1 MYKQVFQRII
11 DASQNNSL
19 TFFVGAGVSA
29 LSDAPKWSDLI
40 NDICREMGREPNAEY
55 TSDEYLRIPQMY
67 YYSIDKDNEKYYT
80 FLKGCFEKGELVPNT
95 IHKMLLRFNPCS
107 FITTNFDELLEDAAI
122 QSAQG
127 FKSIACDSEIASIN
141 GDRYILKVHGD
152 LKHKNIVFKEE
163 DYLNYSEKFKLTET
177 VLKSIFSMNTVVF
190 IGYGLNDYNIKLVL
204 NWAKTLLN
212 DQFNEPIFI
221 HTGSEELSREELLY
235 QESKGVKV
243 VECKKC
249 KTDISEETDYLERYK
264 CVLDAIAAYSSST
277 VEGKSDSEAFDV
289 LYELL
294 SPLDKLNALRKQDVH
309 KKIGEYV
316 YIGENG
322 VISLFKETCN
332 LLRRYSEINNLS
344 DADLAK
350 LEPSAFEKYKTIS
363 SVFLKARITHIR
375 EEHTYTQIKGSCT
388 LGDLLCTSFDY
399 CGMHAFCK
407 RKRHNVQELYQQA
420 YYLAK
425 MMRYEEA
432 FFLFLKVA
440 QEAFKR
446 KDYCTYYLA
455 QINCNSLQ
463 MGMESLN
470 RYYRC
475 YDMDQVRN
483 CALTEDQVEHLFDKL
498 PTEFINTYASL
509 KDLHSPNLLYKY
521 FYNAYID
528 GKKLQNAIESNAL
541 EMGLSSSGKAMCR
554 INDYLHFLLCNGLY
568 LDEFTE
574 FKSAITNLMGLL
586 VYKYSEQN
594 KKKLLS
600 GFPEGLTNEKVEF
613 DEFDFYCFV
622 EYFESK
628 DILKLLNKY
637 EIETIEFQNI
647 DAICDAVTNLLQ
659 YYDQVLEKSK
669 DFVEVISYQGKI
681 KTCLTLLRFMN
692 IPQKTVDAVCQFILK
707 REYREILINDK
718 VLFLDQQLYRR
729 KMYSAVT
736 AKLIEDKLLFYID
749 SHIKAI
755 EDGTKFE
762 LMSTSSSINYCN
774 LVHYISSETGYHS
787 RRLAMRVSKIIK
799 LENPVMLRHVVE
811 HYSHHVSPYQK
822 AKLVKW
828 AKESLKAKF
837 DFKLL
842 TLLVDNNAKISA
854 EMIAQFQDFL
864 RKEVGKYETTKNGKK
879 SFEAFPEDKNLFEL
893 NQAGYWCF
901 LGYLKKAPFSE
912 FLGKSDIFDFYFLF
926 THFDFAKFDVT
937 WLIASPERAL
947 ILISKRKIVRQ
958 KVREKIAEALQ
969 NGNLSKK
976 DEAKLA
982 QILAKHFC

>member
-1 MYKQVFQRII
+1 MYEEIFQRIVN
-11 DASQNNSL
+11 ASQNNSL

-29 LSDAPKWSDLI
+29 LSNAPKWSDLI
-40 NDICREMGREPNAEY
+40 DDMCRELGREPKEEY

-80 FLKGCFEKGELVPNT
+80 FLRRCFEKGELVPNT

-107 FITTNFDELLEDAAI
+107 FVTTNFDELLEDAAI

-141 GDRYILKVHGD
+141 GDRYILKLHGD

-249 KTDISEETDYLERYK
+249 ESDISNETEYLERYK
-264 CVLDAIAAYSSST
+264 CVLDAIVAYSGSS
-277 VEGKSDSEAFDV
+277 VEGKSDVEAFDV

-294 SPLDKLNALRKQDVH
+294 SPLDKLNALRKQDVR

-316 YIGENG
+316 YISENG

-332 LLRRYSEINNLS
+332 LLKRYSEINNLS
-344 DADLAK
+344 DVDQAK
-350 LEPSAFEKYKTIS
+350 LEPFVLEKYKTIS

-375 EEHTYTQIKGSCT
+375 EEKTYTQIKGMCT
-388 LGDLLCTSFDY
+388 LGDLFCTSFDY
-399 CGMHAFCK
+399 CGMHSFCK
-407 RKRHNVQELYQQA
+407 RKRHNVHELYKQA

-425 MMRYEEA
+425 MMKYDEA
-432 FFLFLKVA
+432 YFLFLKVA
-440 QEAFKR
+440 REAFKS
-446 KDYCTYYLA
+446 KDYCMYYFA

-463 MGMESLN
+463 TGMESLN
-470 RYYRC
+470 SYYRC
-475 YDMDQVRN
+475 YDMDKVKSS
-483 CALTEDQVEHLFDKL
+483 ALTEDQGERLFDKL
-498 PTEFINTYASL
+498 PTEFKNTYASL

-521 FYNAYID
+521 FYNVYID
-528 GKKLQNAIESNAL
+528 GKKLQNAIESNSL

-554 INDYLHFLLCNGLY
+554 INDYLHFLLRNGLY

-594 KKKLLS
+594 KKKLLR
-600 GFPEGLTNEKVEF
+600 GFPEELKNEKVEF
-613 DEFDFYCFV
+613 DELDFYCFV

-628 DILKLLNKY
+628 DLLKLLNKY
-637 EIETIEFQNI
+637 EIDTIEFQNI
-647 DAICDAVTNLLQ
+647 DTICDAVINLLQ

-669 DFVEVISYQGKI
+669 SLVEVISYQGKI
-681 KTCLTLLRFMN
+681 KTCLTLLRFMD

-718 VLFLDQQLYRR
+718 VLFLDRQLYRR
-729 KMYSAVT
+729 QMYSATT
-736 AKLIEDKLLFYID
+736 AKLVEDKLLFYID

-755 EDGTKFE
+755 ENGTKFD
-762 LMSTSSSINYCN
+762 LLSTSSINYYN
-774 LVHYISSETGYHS
+774 LVHYISPQKEYHS
-787 RRLAMRVSKIIK
+787 RRLAIRVSKIIK
-799 LENPVMLRHVVE
+799 LGNPVLLTHVVE
-811 HYSHHVSPYQK
+811 HYSHYVSPYQK
-822 AKLVKW
+822 AKIVAW
-828 AKESLKAKF
+828 AKKTLEKKF

-842 TLLVDNNAKISA
+842 SLLMDCNAKIGSSIIVQLQ
-854 EMIAQFQDFL
+854 EFL
-864 RKEVGKYETTKNGKK
+864 REEIKKDEAAKKERK
-879 SFEAFPEDKNLFEL
+879 SIKVFPREERLFEL
-893 NQAGYWCF
+893 NQVGYWCF
-901 LGYLKKAPFSE
+901 LGLLKKQPFAE
-912 FLGKSDIFDFYFLF
+912 FLGKSDIFDFYYLF
-926 THFDFAKFDVT
+926 THFDFSKFDVS
-937 WLIASPERAL
+937 WLIFSPERGLKA
-947 ILISKRKIVRQ
+947 ISGRKTVRD
-958 KVREKIAEALQ
+958 KVRTRIAEALRD
-969 NGNLSKK
+969 GNLSKK
-976 DEAKLA
+976 DEAKLTH
-982 QILAKHFC
+982 ILAKYFC